1 MKELIE
7 LRAIIPETLA
17 DELTDYFFEIESTEW
32 GILQKEITDPYELF
46 GLFAHEERA
55 RQAWEQL
62 QVIYPAVP
70 APSSTTVRH
79 QTDWENAYK
88 RFVQVWSDRQLHW
101 IPLWERTSYQP
112 PAAAACVYLDA
123 GMAFGTGAHET
134 TRLCARRL
142 LDYAEAHADS
152 LHEKHVIDA
161 GCGSGVLAL
170 SAAALG
176 FQSIYAFDFDPL
188 ALQVCQENCQ
198 ENAHLKVNIDF
209 QTADLA
215 QGLAG
220 KRSGDCILANIQ
232 TDVLIP
238 ESKHL
243 IGALKPGA
251 CLILSGILN
260 HELEHVRQH
269 YQDQIQMRYSTD
281 LIVDSRTDGEWS
293 DLLFTVGR

>member
-1 MKELIE
+1 MQELIE
-7 LRAIIPETLA
+7 LKAIIPESLA
-17 DELTDYFFEIESTEW
+17 DELTDYFFEVESTEW

-46 GLFAHEERA
+46 GVFAHAERA
-55 RQAWEQL
+55 RQAWDEL
-62 QVIYPAVP
+62 QAIYPAVP
-70 APSSTTVRH
+70 APESSTLRH
-79 QTDWENAYK
+79 QADWENAYK
-88 RFVQVWSDRQLHW
+88 RFVRVWNDRQLHW
-101 IPLWERTSYQP
+101 IPLWERANYQP
-112 PAAAACVYLDA
+112 PAADAYVYLDA

-152 LHEKHVIDA
+152 LREKQVIDA

-188 ALQVCQENCQ
+188 ALQVCRENFQENT
-198 ENAHLKVNIDF
+198 HLKASIDF

-220 KRSGDCILANIQ
+220 NRRGDCILANIQ

-238 ESKHL
+238 ESAHL
-243 IGALKPGA
+243 IGALQAGSW
-251 CLILSGILN
+251 LILSGILN
-260 HELEHVRQH
+260 RELEQVRQH
-269 YQDQIQMRYSTD
+269 YQQQIQQHSTGA
-281 LIVDSRTDGEWS
+281 LSVDSRTDGEWS
-293 DLLFTVGR
+293 DLLFTVGP